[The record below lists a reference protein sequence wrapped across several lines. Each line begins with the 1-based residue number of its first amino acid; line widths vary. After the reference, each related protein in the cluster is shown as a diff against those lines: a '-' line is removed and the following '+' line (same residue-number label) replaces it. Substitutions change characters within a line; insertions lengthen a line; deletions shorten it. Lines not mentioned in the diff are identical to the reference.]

1 MIFIHTADWHL
12 GNQMHEIDRHEESQ
26 NFLRW
31 LKNLIVEKNA
41 ETLVVAGDIFD
52 TANPSVDARR
62 LYYTF
67 LASLVDTCCKNVII
81 VGGNHDSAVMLD
93 SAKELLEVLNIRVVG
108 SINNL
113 LPSQMCYELKD
124 SGENV
129 CGICMAVPFV
139 REVELRNLL
148 SDGEKC
154 SDEEL
159 YLKVYQKLYTLVFEE
174 AEKLRNGRAIPVI
187 ATGHLYANDLEGRLS
202 DKKANEKCDDG
213 MKVLD
218 VLGTL
223 GNVPSSVF
231 PSVDYVALGHIHY
244 SSVVAKNPAIRYS
257 GSPFVMGFD
266 EANRPHHVLCVELE
280 KTGEKSN
287 LNVEKIETPE
297 TNLYRR
303 ISGTLAE
310 IKAELED
317 LSEKSKSDKN
327 ADKNKPVFIELCY
340 KRELGVSAQEF
351 LAEAI
356 KSLPENVNVVSW
368 KIADSEKIL
377 SSSFDKFEASE
388 IKNLDDKEIFTQ
400 LILSKSGLSAES
412 EEGKAALEKFLP
424 LFLQM
429 CD

>member
-113 LPSQMCYELKD
+113 LPSQMCFELKD

-231 PSVDYVALGHIHY
+231 PRVDYVALGHIHY

-310 IKAELED
+310 IKAELEE